1 MRLMTISRFHKST
14 NGLSRLLAVLGL
26 LVMQSGCA
34 TYYSHY
40 AMFPAENS
48 QGEPRTVRV
57 SWQSA
62 EYPDWWFLS
71 DRATPITLETQC
83 SERVWRLFDDS
94 HAEAGS
100 CGEGI
105 RACADSGLDR
115 LASGGGA
122 ANSNDQCMAVNATDP
137 QARIAAVS
145 GRLELLVTC
154 EPASA
159 TKGEGKDAVNVD
171 YIRASTVPYT
181 VYTRKT
187 LRGSLNARPPKFDS
201 VACDPT

>member
-1 MRLMTISRFHKST
+1 MTTSRFHKST
-14 NGLSRLLAVLGL
+14 NGLSRLLALLGL

-94 HAEAGS
+94 HAEVGS
-100 CGEGI
+100 CGGGI
-105 RACADSGLDR
+105 RACGGSKLDR
-115 LASGGGA
+115 LASGGRLA
-122 ANSNDQCMAVNATDP
+122 SSNDQCMAVNVSDP

-145 GRLELLVTC
+145 GRLELLVAC
-154 EPASA
+154 EPASV
-159 TKGEGKDAVNVD
+159 TKGEGKDAVNID

-181 VYTRKT
+181 IYTRKT
-187 LRGSLNARPPKFDS
+187 LRGSLNARPPKFDN

>member
-1 MRLMTISRFHKST
+1 MRLITNSQFQRLTKGVSRF
-14 NGLSRLLAVLGL
+14 LVMAGL
-26 LVMQSGCA
+26 LMVQSGCA

-62 EYPDWWFLS
+62 EYPGWWFLS
-71 DRATPITLETQC
+71 NRATPITLETQC

-105 RACADSGLDR
+105 RACGDSNLDR
-115 LASGGGA
+115 LTSEGQVAS
-122 ANSNDQCMAVNATDP
+122 SNDQCMAVNASDP
-137 QARIAAVS
+137 QARIATVS
-145 GRLELLVTC
+145 GRLELLVAC

-171 YIRASTVPYT
+171 YIRASSVPYT

-201 VACDPT
+201 AECDPI